1 MRKFAMLVAA
11 SIVALMIGACTAV
24 TPASD
29 MADVDHNTMA
39 TDTPVAGMDH
49 SMMVA
54 DPSTPFDA
62 QFIDSMIEHHQGAIA
77 MAEQVLAESERS
89 ELRQLAG
96 EIITA
101 QTSEIEEMTTWRQAW
116 YPDLPATSGMDMG
129 MGEMEISADES
140 KPFDQ
145 RFLEAMI
152 SHHQGAIDMAK
163 VAQERAEREEIRTLA
178 AAIIAA
184 QEAEIEQMRA
194 WLAEWFGESTEG

>member
-1 MRKFAMLVAA
+1 
-11 SIVALMIGACTAV
+11 
-24 TPASD
+24 
-29 MADVDHNTMA
+29 
-39 TDTPVAGMDH
+39 MDH
-49 SMMVA
+49 SMMEA

-89 ELRQLAG
+89 ELRQLAEQIIADQTG
-96 EIITA
+96 EIA
-101 QTSEIEEMTTWRQAW
+101 EMSVWRQEW

-129 MGEMEISADES
+129 MGDMEISADES

-152 SHHQGAIDMAK
+152 AHHQGAIDMAK
-163 VAQERAEREEIRTLA
+163 VAQERAERAEIRTLA